1 MKMLYTNLSNG
12 VKMPLLGLGTYL
24 MSKEEC
30 KKSTFFALENGYE
43 LIDTAQ
49 GYKNETAVGEA
60 LKESGIDRKN
70 VFLVTKVNFKNYE
83 RCYDSVLQSMKDLQV
98 DYIDLVLSHWPFN
111 NYYKAWRDLEKL
123 YKQGY
128 LRAIGVSNF
137 NPDRLVDLINYN
149 EITPHANQIETN
161 LFCQRLPDR
170 PWLEK
175 YKVHQI
181 GYAPLGQNRRNEMFA
196 LPLVQELSKKYG
208 KTEAQIM
215 LKFFIDCGM
224 TVIPK
229 SVHENRILENI
240 NIFDFSLTKEE
251 ILSLQQLD
259 KNTALIGFPE
269 NPIRAES
276 AKNW

>member
-1 MKMLYTNLSNG
+1 MQYTTLSNG
-12 VKMPLLGLGTYL
+12 VKMPLIGLGTYL
-24 MSKEEC
+24 MSREDC
-30 KKSTFFALENGYE
+30 KKSTLFALETGYE

-49 GYKNETAVGEA
+49 GYKNESAVGEA
-60 LKESGIDRKN
+60 IKENSIDRSK
-70 VFLVTKVNFKNYE
+70 VFIVTKVNFKNYE
-83 RCYDSVLQSMKDLQV
+83 NCYESVLQSMKDLQT
-98 DYIDLVLSHWPFN
+98 DYIDLVLLHWPFN

-123 YKQGY
+123 YNAGA

-161 LFCQRLPDR
+161 LFCQRLPDK
-170 PWLEK
+170 PWLKK
-175 YKVHQI
+175 YNVHQM

-196 LPLVQELSKKYG
+196 LPEIQMLSRKYG

-215 LKFFIDCGM
+215 LRFFIDCGI

-229 SVHENRILENI
+229 SIHEQRILENF
-240 NIFDFSLTKEE
+240 NVFDFSLTSEE
-251 ILSLQQLD
+251 ITMLQGLD